1 MPFITLMQDDGLNA
15 SILENLSK
23 LNRMKIVSRTDFENR
38 RDDRV
43 KNTLKMSQKNFGIP
57 TLPLES

>member
-1 MPFITLMQDDGLNA
+1 MLNDGLNA

-23 LNRMKIVSRTDFENR
+23 LNRMKIVSRTDFENP